1 MDLSARPQR
10 QPECEKEKEMG
21 LERLQGKAVLVTGA
35 AAGIGRATALRLVGE
50 GARVALADRNVD
62 GLKETAAQLGIEAP
76 LIEYDAMD
84 AASSMAIVDRAVDA
98 CGRLDGLCNIGGV
111 FAKGHSDRFAAD
123 DWERILRINLT
134 SVFHISQRAIPALVE
149 TRGSIV
155 NTSSIA
161 GLDGLAYAAAY
172 AVAKAGVISLTK
184 TIAIEFSGVGV
195 RANVICPGGV
205 RTAMGGSAPLP
216 DADPAL
222 AIRRSRLPG
231 LDGLGDPGDLAAAYA
246 YLLSDDARYVSGTV
260 LVVDGAQHLI

>member
-1 MDLSARPQR
+1 
-10 QPECEKEKEMG
+10 MG
-21 LERLQGKAVLVTGA
+21 LHRLQGKIVLVTGA
-35 AAGIGRATALRLVGE
+35 AAGIGRATALRLASE
-50 GARVALADRNVD
+50 GARLALADRNVE
-62 GLKETAAQLGIEAP
+62 GLKETAAELGADAP

-84 AASSMAIVDRAVDA
+84 AASSMTVVDLTLEAY
-98 CGRLDGLCNIGGV
+98 GRIDGVCNIAGV
-111 FAKGHSDRFAAD
+111 FSKGHLDKIGAD

-134 SVFHISQRAIPALVE
+134 SVFHIAQRAVPALIE
-149 TRGSIV
+149 TKGSIV

-184 TIAIEFSGVGV
+184 TMAIEFSGVGV
-195 RANVICPGGV
+195 RANVVCPGGV

-231 LDGLGDPGDLAAAYA
+231 LDGLGEPSDLAAAYA
-246 YLLSDDARYVSGTV
+246 YLLSDDARYVSGSV

>member
-1 MDLSARPQR
+1 MA
-10 QPECEKEKEMG
+10 
-21 LERLQGKAVLVTGA
+21 LERLQGKVVLVTGA
-35 AAGIGRATALRLVGE
+35 AAGIGRATALRLTYE
-50 GARVALADRNVD
+50 GARVALADRNVE
-62 GLKETAAQLGIEAP
+62 GLQETAALLGTGAP

-84 AASSMAIVDRAVDA
+84 VGSSMTIVDRTLEA
-98 CGRLDGLCNIGGV
+98 CGRLDGLCNIAGV
-111 FAKGHSDRFAAD
+111 FAKGHSDKVPAEEWD
-123 DWERILRINLT
+123 RILRINLT
-134 SVFHISQRAIPALVE
+134 SVFHIVQRAVPALIQ
-149 TRGSIV
+149 TKGSIV

-184 TIAIEFSGVGV
+184 TIAIEFSGAGV

-231 LDGLGDPGDLAAAYA
+231 LDGLGEPSDLAAAYA

-260 LVVDGAQHLI
+260 LTVDGAQHLI